1 MPLSS
6 GTAKNS
12 SRRLSFDRVARPQP
26 PCYPTRPMP
35 QTSPVMNVMIAAA
48 RKTARALA
56 RDFGE
61 VENLQVSRK
70 GPSDFVSAADLKA
83 EKTLFE
89 ELSKARPGYG
99 FVMEER
105 GVIEG
110 TDKTN
115 RWFVDPLD
123 GTTNFLHGIPHW
135 AISIALE
142 REGVL
147 VAGVIYN
154 VARDELFWAEKGAG
168 AYLNDKRIR
177 VAARSDLRDALF
189 ATGAPFHARPGLDVF
204 LAEAERVLNKS
215 AGIRRWG
222 SAALDLA
229 YVAAGRFDGFWE
241 RGLNVWDLAAGAVL
255 VREAG
260 GVAIE
265 PDGGDFMKTGAILA
279 SNTTL
284 APQLQQTLRG
294 G

>member
-1 MPLSS
+1 
-6 GTAKNS
+6 
-12 SRRLSFDRVARPQP
+12 
-26 PCYPTRPMP
+26 
-35 QTSPVMNVMIAAA
+35 MNVMIAAA

-70 GPSDFVSAADLKA
+70 GPSDFVSSADLKA

-105 GVIEG
+105 GVVEG

-115 RWFVDPLD
+115 RWLVDPLD
-123 GTTNFLHGIPHW
+123 GTTNFLHGVPHW

-147 VAGVIYN
+147 IAGVIYN
-154 VARDELFWAEKGAG
+154 VVRDELFWADKGAG
-168 AYLNDKRIR
+168 AYLNDKRLR
-177 VAARSDLRDALF
+177 VGARSDMRDALF
-189 ATGAPFHARPGLDVF
+189 ATGTPFHGKPGHDVF
-204 LAEAERVLNKS
+204 LKEVEHVIAKS

-229 YVAAGRFDGFWE
+229 YVAAGRFDGYWE
-241 RGLNVWDLAAGAVL
+241 RGLNVWDIAAGAVL

-260 GVAIE
+260 GIVTE

-279 SNTTL
+279 SNTAL
-284 APQLQQTLRG
+284 APPLQQTLRG

>member
-1 MPLSS
+1 
-6 GTAKNS
+6 
-12 SRRLSFDRVARPQP
+12 
-26 PCYPTRPMP
+26 MP
-35 QTSPVMNVMIAAA
+35 QASALINVMTAAA
-48 RKTARALA
+48 RKAARALA

-70 GPSDFVSAADLKA
+70 GPSDFVSSADLKA

-105 GVIEG
+105 GVVEG

-115 RWFVDPLD
+115 RWLIDPLD
-123 GTTNFLHGIPHW
+123 GTTNFLHGLPHF

-154 VARDELFWAEKGAG
+154 IVRDELFWAEKGAG
-168 AYLNDKRIR
+168 AYFNDRRLR
-177 VAARSDLRDALF
+177 VAGRADMRDALF
-189 ATGAPFHARPGLDVF
+189 ACGTPFHGKPGHDQAV
-204 LAEAERVLNKS
+204 AEIQRVIEKT
-215 AGIRRWG
+215 AGVRRLG

-229 YVAAGRFDGFWE
+229 YVAAGRFDGYWE
-241 RGLNVWDLAAGAVL
+241 RNLNVWDIAAGAVL

-260 GVAIE
+260 GVVNE
-265 PDGGDFMKTGAILA
+265 LDGGDFMRTGAVVA
-279 SNTTL
+279 SNSTL
-284 APQLQQTLRG
+284 IGPLTQTVRG
-294 G
+294 